1 MSETREHFESEEL
14 ARERAREALLPNVQ
28 ISDGRVWSSFVVVM
42 RVILP
47 AIAIIFAISALSWPF
62 LQQQEVSFTL
72 SREEVAKSDGVVLMQ
87 NLVYVGTLDNM
98 QVFRLEAEEGLQDS
112 PAAPRIKLTTIKAS
126 MELPERVR
134 VSFQAGQG
142 IYETKEEILSI
153 AETVT
158 LTTTNGYQ
166 LSMNGAVVN
175 IKEQTA
181 VGKGPIIGITPIGSL
196 TAGRVEI
203 FANDQEATFSG
214 GVALKIKPKKIKINR
229 VEKP

>member
-1 MSETREHFESEEL
+1 MSDTREHFESEEL

-28 ISDGRVWSSFVVVM
+28 VSNGRLWNSFVIVM
-42 RVILP
+42 RITLP
-47 AIAIIFAISALSWPF
+47 AIAIIFTISALSWPF

-112 PAAPRIKLTTIKAS
+112 PAAPRIKLAAIKAS
-126 MELPERVR
+126 MELPEGVK

-142 IYETKEEILSI
+142 IYETKGEILSI

-158 LTTTNGYQ
+158 LQTTNGYQ

-181 VGKGPIIGITPIGSL
+181 VGKGPIVGVTPIGEL
-196 TAGRVEI
+196 TAGHVEI
-203 FANDQEATFSG
+203 LAEDQEAKFSG
-214 GVALKIKPKKIKINR
+214 GVRLKIKPKKIKINR